1 MKQPLYKITQYL
13 DWTLLAAYN
22 AIAEEES
29 KLPLLNRKL
38 KAVQITVDLTNQ
50 NVRTS
55 YDHEPLPNPTKR
67 KRTKRVH

>member
-22 AIAEEES
+22 AIAEEQA
-29 KLPLLNRKL
+29 KLPLVNRKMT
-38 KAVQITVDLTNQ
+38 AVHITVDLTNQ

-55 YDHEPLPNPTKR
+55 YEHEPLPNPTKR
-67 KRTKRVH
+67 KRIRPIH